1 MIGYISIGSYRI
13 KGDDWQSHPLR
24 EVVSTVPL
32 YEFRPITSIHD
43 IMRSVKSASPK
54 PYSVILDVIES

>member
-1 MIGYISIGSYRI
+1 MLFRI

-32 YEFRPITSIHD
+32 YEFRPITSIHH
-43 IMRSVKSASPK
+43 IMGAVKSAPHN
-54 PYSVILDVIES
+54 PYFVIPDVIES

>member
-32 YEFRPITSIHD
+32 YEFRPITSIHH
-43 IMRSVKSASPK
+43 IMGAVKSSTTKQKKMIP
-54 PYSVILDVIES
+54 DVTEI